1 MFFFIRSVTYA
12 NFVEFLLSYDND
24 VFTCLYSLPT
34 FYIAMPHKSTKKML
48 GDYSNDDFTKRW
60 ACCKK

>member
-1 MFFFIRSVTYA
+1 MFLFIRSVTYT

-34 FYIAMPHKSTKKML
+34 FYIAMPHKNKKKML
-48 GDYSNDDFTKRW
+48 GD
-60 ACCKK
+60 